1 MTELYLVRHG
11 ETDWNAARRIQGRT
25 DIPLN
30 DAGRAQARQA
40 AELLGRRRW
49 DAVYASPLSRAHE
62 TAAIIADRLGL
73 GEVTDVDA
81 LVERDYG
88 AAEGM
93 SFEQIEA
100 LYPEGVR
107 APGQETRAEVAGRVV
122 PALLALAERHPGER
136 LVVVSHGGAIRSVL
150 QTAEPGTQHPRITN
164 ASVHSFRVE
173 DGALQLIAF
182 DDPIEEESLLPECDD
197 LDEQNAV
204 EAAED
209 GETLQRT
216 DA

>member
-30 DAGRAQARQA
+30 DAGRGQARQA
-40 AELLGRRRW
+40 AELLARRSW
-49 DAVYASPLSRAHE
+49 HGVYTSPLERAHE
-62 TAAIIADRLGL
+62 TASIIAERLGL
-73 GEVTDVDA
+73 GAVVDVDA

-88 AAEGM
+88 EAEGM
-93 SFEQIEA
+93 GFDEIEA

-107 APGQETRAEVAGRVV
+107 APGQETREAVAARVV
-122 PALLALAERHPGER
+122 PALLELAERHPGER
-136 LVVVSHGGAIRSVL
+136 LVIVSHGGAIRSVL

-173 DGALQLIAF
+173 DGALRLIAF
-182 DDPIEEESLLPECDD
+182 DDPIEEESLLPESAD
-197 LDEQNAV
+197 LDAQNAV
-204 EAAED
+204 EALED
-209 GETLQRT
+209 EAR
-216 DA
+216 